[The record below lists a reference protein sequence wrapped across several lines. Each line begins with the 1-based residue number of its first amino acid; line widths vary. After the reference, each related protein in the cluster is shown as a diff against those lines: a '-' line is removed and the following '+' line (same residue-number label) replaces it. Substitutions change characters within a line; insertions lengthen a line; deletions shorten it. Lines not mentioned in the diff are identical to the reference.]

1 MITDTI
7 LAIATPPGE
16 SGVGILRLSG
26 PRAVE
31 AVEPLFRAS
40 SGEALSAQ
48 SPRLLVHGRLYDTS
62 GNLLDELLCVR
73 FEAPHS
79 FTGETVVEL
88 QAHGGTFH
96 LQSLQKA
103 LLEANRYLEPPLRLA
118 GPGEFTQRAFMHGKI
133 DLTRA
138 EAIADLI
145 HSGSQLSQEAAVRQL
160 AGQLQVEVESLRR
173 GLVGLLAQAEAACDF
188 PEEGEQ
194 LAPSGRLLEEVES
207 LRGRMQALLAT
218 AHTGR
223 LLTQGV
229 HVALLGRPNAG
240 KSSLMNA
247 LLGSE
252 RSIVSSEPG
261 TTRDYIEARFQV
273 EGFPV
278 VLVDT
283 AGLREAQGVEA
294 EGVRRSLDQARR
306 ADLLILILD
315 QAAPFDGTVLESLAE
330 LQGDALFVL
339 NKSDLSPLWDV
350 SSLRKALQG
359 QRPAWAAAGEL
370 RKRVLAVSARTHAG
384 LEGLKARILATVLE
398 GRSLP
403 MLAQA
408 FLTQARHEDAMCR
421 AEEALGH
428 VEEALRSRATADL
441 FAGDLR
447 VALDALGE
455 ITGAVSRAEVLEE
468 IFRRFCIGK

>member
-1 MITDTI
+1 MVADTI
-7 LAIATPPGE
+7 IAIATPPGE

-26 PRAVE
+26 PAAVR
-31 AVEPLFRAS
+31 AVEPLFKAAS
-40 SGEALSAQ
+40 GLALSAQ
-48 SPRLLVHGRLYDTS
+48 RPRLLVHGRLFDGAGT
-62 GNLLDELLCVR
+62 LLDELLCVR

-79 FTGETVVEL
+79 FTGEAVVEL

-96 LQSLQKA
+96 LQALQKA
-103 LLEANRYLEPPLRLA
+103 LLDVNRHLDPPLRLA
-118 GPGEFTQRAFMHGKI
+118 GPGEFSQRAFINGKM

-145 HSGSQLSQEAAVRQL
+145 HSGSQLSRDAAVRQL
-160 AGQLQVEVESLRR
+160 AGHLQGEVESLRQ
-173 GLVGLLAQAEAACDF
+173 GLIGLLANAEAACDF
-188 PEEGEQ
+188 PDEEEQ
-194 LAPSGRLLEEVES
+194 LAPRARLLAEVEA
-207 LRGRMQALLAT
+207 LRARMQALLAT

-229 HVALLGRPNAG
+229 QVALLGPPNAG

-252 RSIVSSEPG
+252 RSIVSAEPG

-273 EGFPV
+273 QGFPV

-306 ADLLILILD
+306 ADLVILILD
-315 QAAPFDGTVLESLAE
+315 QAAPFDAAVLEPLRDR
-330 LQGDALFVL
+330 QGEALFAL
-339 NKSDLSPLWDV
+339 NKSDLSPVWDV
-350 SSLRKALQG
+350 LSLRKALQG
-359 QRPAWAAAGEL
+359 LRPAWAGAAEL
-370 RKRVLAVSARTHAG
+370 RKRVLAVSAKTLAG
-384 LEGLKARILATVLE
+384 LDALKARILATALE
-398 GRSLP
+398 GRALP
-403 MLAQA
+403 MLAEVL
-408 FLTQARHEDAMCR
+408 LTQARHEQAMRR

-428 VEEALRSRATADL
+428 VEEALRAGASADL
-441 FAGDLR
+441 YAGDAR

-455 ITGAVSRAEVLEE
+455 ITGAVSRAEVLDE

>member
-1 MITDTI
+1 VLTDTI

-26 PRAVE
+26 PLALR
-31 AVEPLFRAS
+31 AVEPLFKAAS
-40 SGEALSAQ
+40 GQALSVQ
-48 SPRLLVHGRLYDTS
+48 VPRLLAHGKLYDAE
-62 GNLLDELLCVR
+62 GHLLDELLCVR
-73 FEAPHS
+73 FKAPHS
-79 FTGETVVEL
+79 FTGEDVVEL

-96 LQSLQKA
+96 LQSIQKA
-103 LLEANRYLEPPLRLA
+103 LLEANRHLEPPLRLA
-118 GPGEFTQRAFMHGKI
+118 GPGEFTQRAFINGKL

-145 HSGSQLSQEAAVRQL
+145 HSGSQLSREAAVRQL
-160 AGQLQVEVESLRR
+160 AGQLQGEVESLRQ
-173 GLVGLLAQAEAACDF
+173 GLIGLLANAEAACDF
-188 PEEGEQ
+188 PDEEEQ
-194 LAPSGRLLEEVES
+194 LAPRARLLDDVQS
-207 LRGRMQALLAT
+207 LRARMQALLAT

-229 HVALLGRPNAG
+229 HVALLGQPNAG

-252 RSIVSSEPG
+252 RSIVSAEPG

-273 EGFPV
+273 QGFPV

-283 AGLREAQGVEA
+283 AGLREAEGVEA
-294 EGVRRSLDQARR
+294 EGVRRSLEQARK
-306 ADLLILILD
+306 ADLLVLILD
-315 QAAPFDGTVLESLAE
+315 QAAPFDAAVLQPLRE
-330 LQGDALFVL
+330 LQGDALFAL

-350 SSLRKALQG
+350 SALRKALQG
-359 QRPAWAAAGEL
+359 LRPAWASAEEL

-384 LEGLKARILATVLE
+384 LEALKARILAVALE
-398 GRSLP
+398 GRAAP
-403 MLAQA
+403 MLEQA
-408 FLTQARHEDAMCR
+408 LLTQARHEQAMR
-421 AEEALGH
+421 RGEEALAH
-428 VEEALRSRATADL
+428 VETALQARASADL
-441 FAGDLR
+441 FAGDAR

-455 ITGAVSRAEVLEE
+455 ITGAVSRAEVLDE